1 MLTES
6 KINGTGAFP
15 ASGVKPMKARIV
27 LVVAALAAGGVSA
40 ALAQQAT
47 NNVATFESWNVFVG
61 NDQSGKVCFIASH
74 PSDSKYSQA
83 IASRGTTVFQ
93 ITSAPA
99 SGVRNEP
106 STIVG
111 FTIATSAD
119 VTVDIDGTKFRMFL
133 DPSYPDTAWAVPE
146 QQQQLVDAMV
156 KGSKMTVSATSSPR
170 GTVVTDNYSL
180 RGVTAAMKRASDE
193 CS

>member
-1 MLTES
+1 
-6 KINGTGAFP
+6 
-15 ASGVKPMKARIV
+15 MKSRIL
-27 LVVAALAAGGVSA
+27 LVAAALALTGMTA
-40 ALAQQAT
+40 ATAQQAT
-47 NNVATFESWNVFVG
+47 NNVGTFESWNVFVG
-61 NDQSGKVCFIASH
+61 NDQTGKICFIAAH
-74 PSDSKYSQA
+74 PTDSQYSQT

-93 ITSAPA
+93 ITSAPS

-111 FTIATSAD
+111 FTIQTSAD

-156 KGSKMTVSATSSPR
+156 KGSKMSVSATSSPR
-170 GTVVTDNYSL
+170 GTVVTDSYSL
-180 RGVTAAMKRASDE
+180 RGVTAALKKASDE
-193 CS
+193 CT